1 MRENHKSSD
10 FFLFFVNEEKKIKPK
25 TEKEL
30 KISRTLHHYLH
41 SRHVMSYQKIKEM
54 KKYVKTVATAGRIM
68 TAFQK
73 TTAVGV
79 CLEGAADAEWSDH
92 LCKCAICSG
101 SGKAVVN
108 TEAYFFIFSYFL
120 TSCNICA
127 CRQIKLYLCILLSC
141 LIFVKE
147 CCS

>member
-1 MRENHKSSD
+1 
-10 FFLFFVNEEKKIKPK
+10 
-25 TEKEL
+25 
-30 KISRTLHHYLH
+30 
-41 SRHVMSYQKIKEM
+41 M
-54 KKYVKTVATAGRIM
+54 KKCVKTVATAGRIM
-68 TAFQK
+68 MTAFQI

-79 CLEGAADAEWSDH
+79 CLEGAADSEWSDH

-101 SGKAVVN
+101 SGEAVVN
-108 TEAYFFIFSYFL
+108 TEGYFLIFSHFP

-147 CCS
+147 CSS